1 MLGLWTLVTV
11 LLLLSCSGCSRAAL
25 GGAPGGENPAGGA
38 ASSVVNPTCSLK
50 DNCNLGDNL
59 LALPSAADANDAVE
73 SQIASIFEDKVNY
86 SLKLFAD
93 DAATG
98 QTTTTTTT
106 TTVLDVL
113 HDALSAVGNLSEL
126 HHSSTSNFTLRQLS
140 DKLANNDH
148 DDDDQIEDD
157 ERVLLYNIGKRFLA
171 ISQPFDAARN
181 PDASP
186 LCRTQ
191 MRRYLNALNNFDLWA
206 LKMHDASGKLNSGIL
221 NGNINQPGD
230 FDQCMGI
237 QQSNDDVTNDNSDHM
252 LRGQYCLA
260 YAQPVLPHKSKRL
273 QAFFKLLQS
282 HGPFRS
288 EFNDPGHRVPRYSLI
303 NWGICVPSGCT
314 HRDVEYSVAEYL
326 RNQTVSTGITF
337 NVRVESQMCQ
347 VRDPQP
353 WDRNTT
359 WAVRFFV
366 LVLSVAVLSTVYD
379 RCTKTQQQAKQNDWC
394 TAFSLDKNLRWL
406 FSTSSS
412 PGDIEAV
419 HGIRFLNAIML
430 IFSHKSMAMFFNP
443 YNNRTAMSESLG
455 QPWTVI
461 GRAASLYTD
470 PFLLFSGMLTS
481 YSLFGRLMKHQP
493 IRLKN
498 EYISRLMRIVP
509 PLAALILFCTYVLPL
524 WGSGPQWNLVVGHH
538 ADICKQHWWRNL
550 LFIHNYFGFSEMCL
564 THTHHLGIDT
574 ELFAVAPL
582 FILGLW
588 RWPRRGLLTLL
599 LLCTVGTAARYYTT
613 IVNQLSNY
621 IYFGTNIQR
630 LFRTADYMYS
640 FPPHR
645 STVYIMGILLG
656 YALRKFQG
664 IQLTRLQ
671 LRLGWLV
678 ATVCVLASLLGPAPM
693 GDINYVYNSTHAAI
707 YAAFAPIAWCLFFSW
722 IVFVSHNGYK
732 NKLTKLFAWRGFQVS
747 TKLSYAIY
755 LTQFPVFFYN
765 VGRRRHIHHYYNF
778 VSIILDTNE
787 FISIFLAS
795 VALTVLFDA
804 PFQNLKK
811 LLIKRPKAAP
821 ANVTVPATTTS
832 SLMPNGTAPQPEELA
847 HPRPQLQSQTQLEP
861 QPHLQTHPHAD

>member
-1 MLGLWTLVTV
+1 MAMASSILFP
-11 LLLLSCSGCSRAAL
+11 LLLLLAVASCLAL
-25 GGAPGGENPAGGA
+25 DGGA
-38 ASSVVNPTCSLK
+38 AGGVGIPVPDTCTLK

-59 LALPSAADANDAVE
+59 LTRSSQGSEPGDVSGDKLE
-73 SQIASIFEDKVNY
+73 SKIASIFEDKVNY

-93 DAATG
+93 EA
-98 QTTTTTTT
+98 TTTILEYQT
-106 TTVLDVL
+106 
-113 HDALSAVGNLSEL
+113 ANLSEL
-126 HHSSTSNFTLRQLS
+126 HAAPGNFTLHQLHGLEAAA
-140 DKLANNDH
+140 DATE
-148 DDDDQIEDD
+148 DDQVEED
-157 ERVLLYNIGKRFLA
+157 ERVYLYNIGRRFLA
-171 ISQPFDAARN
+171 ITQPFDPARN
-181 PDASP
+181 PESSS
-186 LCRTQ
+186 LCRRQ
-191 MRRYLNALNNFDLWA
+191 MRQYLDALDNFDLWA

-230 FDQCMGI
+230 FDQCLGI
-237 QQSNDDVTNDNSDHM
+237 QQRMKRNQEEDHDPDQDQDDSII
-252 LRGQYCLA
+252 RGQYCLA

-273 QAFFKLLQS
+273 QSFFKLIQS
-282 HGPFRS
+282 HGPFKS

-303 NWGICVPSGCT
+303 NWGLCVPSGCSA
-314 HRDVEYSVAEYL
+314 RDVEYSVAEYL
-326 RNQTVSTGITF
+326 SNQTASTGISF
-337 NVRVESQMCQ
+337 NVRVEPQMCQ
-347 VRDPQP
+347 VRDQRP

-366 LVLSVAVLSTVYD
+366 LILSVAILSTIYD
-379 RCTKTQQQAKQNDWC
+379 RSTKSQPKQNPWC

-406 FSTSSS
+406 FSTSSA

-470 PFLLFSGMLTS
+470 PFLLFSGMLTA
-481 YSLFGRLMKHQP
+481 YSLFGRLMKQQP

-538 ADICKQHWWRNL
+538 ADICKKNWWRNL

-582 FILGLW
+582 LILGLW
-588 RWPRRGLLTLL
+588 RWPRRGLMALL

-656 YALRKFQG
+656 YVLRKYQNAR
-664 IQLTRLQ
+664 LSRLQ

-678 ATVCVLASLLGPAPM
+678 ATICVLASLLGPAPM

-722 IVFVSHNGYK
+722 IVFVSHNGYR

-755 LTQFPVFFYN
+755 LTQFPVFFFN

-811 LLIKRPKAAP
+811 LLIKRPAP
-821 ANVTVPATTTS
+821 AAKPALKSEETTAK
-832 SLMPNGTAPQPEELA
+832 PNPNPNQ
-847 HPRPQLQSQTQLEP
+847 
-861 QPHLQTHPHAD
+861 HPHSD

>member
-1 MLGLWTLVTV
+1 
-11 LLLLSCSGCSRAAL
+11 AD
-25 GGAPGGENPAGGA
+25 GGA
-38 ASSVVNPTCSLK
+38 AAAVAQPTCSLK

-59 LALPSAADANDAVE
+59 LALPAADGAASDAKVE
-73 SQIASIFEDKVNY
+73 SHMASIFEDKVNY

-93 DAATG
+93 DVAAAATAANAA
-98 QTTTTTTT
+98 
-106 TTVLDVL
+106 TVLDVL
-113 HDALSAVGNLSEL
+113 HVAGNLSEL
-126 HHSSTSNFTLRQLS
+126 HHSSSSSSSGSGSAGGNFTLRQLN
-140 DKLANNDH
+140 A
-148 DDDDQIEDD
+148 DDDQVEDD
-157 ERVLLYNIGKRFLA
+157 ERVYLYNIGKRFLA
-171 ISQPFDAARN
+171 FSQPFDAARN

-186 LCRTQ
+186 QCRWQ
-191 MRRYLNALNNFDLWA
+191 MRRYLQALNNFDLWA

-230 FDQCMGI
+230 FDQCLGI
-237 QQSNDDVTNDNSDHM
+237 QQQQQQSASGDVTNGDDNV

-260 YAQPVLPHKSKRL
+260 YAQPVFPHKSKRL
-273 QAFFKLLQS
+273 QAFFKQLQS

-288 EFNDPGHRVPRYSLI
+288 EFNDPGHRVPRYSLV

-314 HRDVEYSVAEYL
+314 YRDVEYSVAEYL
-326 RNQTVSTGITF
+326 RNQTASTGITF
-337 NVRVESQMCQ
+337 NVRVEPQMCQ

-366 LVLSVAVLSTVYD
+366 LILSVAILSTVYD
-379 RCTKTQQQAKQNDWC
+379 RCTKTQQKQNDWC

-406 FSTSSS
+406 FSTNSS

-419 HGIRFLNAIML
+419 HGIRFLNAVML

-481 YSLFGRLMKHQP
+481 YSLFGRLMKRQP

-498 EYISRLMRIVP
+498 EYVSRLMRIVP

-588 RWPRRGLLTLL
+588 RWPRRGLVTLL

-664 IQLTRLQ
+664 AQLSRLQ
-671 LRLGWLV
+671 LRLGWLA

-722 IVFVSHNGYK
+722 IVFVSHNGYT
-732 NKLTKLFAWRGFQVS
+732 NKLTKLFSWRGFQVS

-811 LLIKRPKAAP
+811 LLIKRPSAIAKPKAAP
-821 ANVTVPATTTS
+821 AAEDTATAVSCNTT
-832 SLMPNGTAPQPEELA
+832 
-847 HPRPQLQSQTQLEP
+847 
-861 QPHLQTHPHAD
+861 THPHSE

>member
-1 MLGLWTLVTV
+1 MHLPHLFLLLALGLRLPSHS
-11 LLLLSCSGCSRAAL
+11 LAL
-25 GGAPGGENPAGGA
+25 DG
-38 ASSVVNPTCSLK
+38 VVQPTCSLK
-50 DNCNLGDNL
+50 DNCNLGDNIL
-59 LALPSAADANDAVE
+59 RPAAGPGSDGGDASADKLE
-73 SQIASIFEDKVNY
+73 SKIASIFEDKVNY

-93 DAATG
+93 DA
-98 QTTTTTTT
+98 
-106 TTVLDVL
+106 VLEYQ
-113 HDALSAVGNLSEL
+113 AGNLSEL
-126 HHSSTSNFTLRQLS
+126 HSGAPTNFTLHQLEQATSVPERQGQP
-140 DKLANNDH
+140 
-148 DDDDQIEDD
+148 DDDDQMEED
-157 ERVLLYNIGKRFLA
+157 ERAYLHNIGKRFLA
-171 ISQPFDAARN
+171 LTQPFDPARH
-181 PDASP
+181 PDAST
-186 LCRTQ
+186 LCRRQ
-191 MRRYLNALNNFDLWA
+191 MRQYLDALDNFDLWA
-206 LKMHDASGKLNSGIL
+206 LKMHDSSGRLNSGIL

-230 FDQCMGI
+230 FDQCLAI
-237 QQSNDDVTNDNSDHM
+237 QQRMSSGDPLKDEETV

-273 QAFFKLLQS
+273 QTFFKLIQS
-282 HGPFRS
+282 HGPFKS

-303 NWGICVPSGCT
+303 NWGLCVPSGCSA
-314 HRDVEYSVAEYL
+314 RDVEYTVAEYL
-326 RNQTVSTGITF
+326 SNQTAATGISF
-337 NVRVESQMCQ
+337 NVRVEQQMCQ
-347 VRDPQP
+347 VRDQQP

-366 LVLSVAVLSTVYD
+366 LVLSVAILATIYD
-379 RCTKTQQQAKQNDWC
+379 RSTKMQPKQNAWC

-406 FSTSSS
+406 FSTNSA

-481 YSLFGRLMKHQP
+481 YSLFGRLMKRQP

-538 ADICKQHWWRNL
+538 ADICKKNWWRNL

-574 ELFAVAPL
+574 ELFAVAPIL
-582 FILGLW
+582 ILGLW
-588 RWPRRGLLTLL
+588 RWPRRGLFTLL

-656 YALRKFQG
+656 YVLRKYQSAK
-664 IQLTRLQ
+664 LSSLQ
-671 LRLGWLV
+671 LRLGWTA
-678 ATVCVLASLLGPAPM
+678 ATVCVLASVLGPAPM

-722 IVFVSHNGYK
+722 IVFVSHNGYT

-811 LLIKRPKAAP
+811 LLIKRPF
-821 ANVTVPATTTS
+821 S
-832 SLMPNGTAPQPEELA
+832 SSANGTAKDKALPTKANDESATFLCLYILSRTLQMKHMNMNED
-847 HPRPQLQSQTQLEP
+847 PRSKAPSGV
-861 QPHLQTHPHAD
+861 AAI

>member
-1 MLGLWTLVTV
+1 MSRHMLA
-11 LLLLSCSGCSRAAL
+11 LLLVAI
-25 GGAPGGENPAGGA
+25 
-38 ASSVVNPTCSLK
+38 ASSQALEGVVQPTCNLK

-59 LALPSAADANDAVE
+59 LAGANSASDAGDVSADKLE
-73 SQIASIFEDKVNY
+73 SKIASIFEDKVNY

-93 DAATG
+93 DA
-98 QTTTTTTT
+98 TTTILEYQT
-106 TTVLDVL
+106 
-113 HDALSAVGNLSEL
+113 ANLSQL
-126 HHSSTSNFTLRQLS
+126 HAVTPGNYTIHQMEP
-140 DKLANNDH
+140 AE
-148 DDDDQIEDD
+148 DDDDQVEED
-157 ERVLLYNIGKRFLA
+157 ERAYLYNIGKRFLA
-171 ISQPFDAARN
+171 ITQPFDAARN
-181 PDASP
+181 PDAST
-186 LCRTQ
+186 LCRRQ
-191 MRRYLNALNNFDLWA
+191 MHQFLNALDNFDLWA
-206 LKMHDASGKLNSGIL
+206 LKMHDSSGKLNSGIL

-230 FDQCMGI
+230 FDQCLGI
-237 QQSNDDVTNDNSDHM
+237 QQRMKPDQDAGQDLDDDSII
-252 LRGQYCLA
+252 RGQYCLA
-260 YAQPVLPHKSKRL
+260 YAQPVLPHNSKRL
-273 QAFFKLLQS
+273 KSFFKLIQS
-282 HGPFRS
+282 HGPFKS

-303 NWGICVPSGCT
+303 NWGLCVPSGCSA
-314 HRDVEYSVAEYL
+314 RDVEYSVAEYL
-326 RNQTVSTGITF
+326 GNQTASTGITF
-337 NVRVESQMCQ
+337 NVRVEPQMCQ
-347 VRDPQP
+347 VRDQRP

-359 WAVRFFV
+359 WAVRFFL
-366 LVLSVAVLSTVYD
+366 LVLSVAVLSTIYD
-379 RCTKTQQQAKQNDWC
+379 RSTKSQPKQNPWF

-406 FSTSSS
+406 FSTSSA

-470 PFLLFSGMLTS
+470 PFLLFSGMLTA
-481 YSLFGRLMKHQP
+481 YSLFGRLMKQQP

-538 ADICKQHWWRNL
+538 ADICKKNWWRNL

-582 FILGLW
+582 LILALW
-588 RWPRRGLLTLL
+588 RWPRRGLFALL

-656 YALRKFQG
+656 YVLRKYQNAR
-664 IQLTRLQ
+664 LSSLQ

-722 IVFVSHNGYK
+722 IVFVSHNGYT

-755 LTQFPVFFYN
+755 LTQFPVFFFN

-811 LLIKRPKAAP
+811 LLIKRPTAAKVVKDSKAKGAESQD
-821 ANVTVPATTTS
+821 ATTTTLASQPS
-832 SLMPNGTAPQPEELA
+832 STAL
-847 HPRPQLQSQTQLEP
+847 LQS
-861 QPHLQTHPHAD
+861 HHPHSD

>member
-1 MLGLWTLVTV
+1 MRKEHICSALFGASFPAGMRCQMLA
-11 LLLLSCSGCSRAAL
+11 LLALLCSCLGTRCGCWAL
-25 GGAPGGENPAGGA
+25 GGAA
-38 ASSVVNPTCSLK
+38 AAVTHPTCNLK
-50 DNCNLGDNL
+50 DNCNLGENL
-59 LALPSAADANDAVE
+59 LTVAGDGDPVE
-73 SQIASIFEDKVNY
+73 THIASIFEDKVNY

-93 DAATG
+93 DANAA
-98 QTTTTTTT
+98 TTTTTSSNSATT

-113 HDALSAVGNLSEL
+113 HDALAAGNLSEL
-126 HHSSTSNFTLRQLS
+126 HHHAISNYTLRQLS
-140 DKLANNDH
+140 DRREEEQ
-148 DDDDQIEDD
+148 DQVEEE
-157 ERVLLYNIGKRFLA
+157 ERVYLYNIGQRFLA
-171 ISQPFDAARN
+171 FSQPFDAARN
-181 PDASP
+181 PNASP
-186 LCRTQ
+186 LCRAH
-191 MRRYLNALNNFDLWA
+191 MRRYMQALNNFDLWA

-237 QQSNDDVTNDNSDHM
+237 QQTFDDGTDGSPANSP

-273 QAFFKLLQS
+273 QAFFELLQS

-288 EFNDPGHRVPRYSLI
+288 EFNDPGHRVPRYSLV

-326 RNQTVSTGITF
+326 RNQTTATGITF
-337 NVRVESQMCQ
+337 QVRVEPKMCQ

-366 LVLSVAVLSTVYD
+366 LVLCVAVLSTVYD
-379 RCTKTQQQAKQNDWC
+379 RSTKTQPKQNEWC

-406 FSTSSS
+406 FSTNSS

-419 HGIRFLNAIML
+419 HGIRFLNAMML

-481 YSLFGRLMKHQP
+481 YSLFGRLMKQQP

-582 FILGLW
+582 FIFVLW
-588 RWPRRGLLTLL
+588 RWPRRGLLALL
-599 LLCTVGTAARYYTT
+599 FLCTIGTAARYYTT

-656 YALRKFQG
+656 YALRKYQG
-664 IQLTRLQ
+664 VQLSRLQ
-671 LRLGWLV
+671 LRLGWLA

-693 GDINYVYNSTHAAI
+693 GHISYVYNSTHAAI

-732 NKLTKLFAWRGFQVS
+732 NKLTRLFSWRGFQVS

-755 LTQFPVFFYN
+755 LTQFPVFFFN

-811 LLIKRPKAAP
+811 LLIKRPSSSPAIKSKA
-821 ANVTVPATTTS
+821 PATTS
-832 SLMPNGTAPQPEELA
+832 STAS
-847 HPRPQLQSQTQLEP
+847 QLTDTPQSQERPTTD
-861 QPHLQTHPHAD
+861 PHSHSHPHPHAD

>member
-1 MLGLWTLVTV
+1 MRCLAA
-11 LLLLSCSGCSRAAL
+11 LLLLLALALALPSCSRAL
-25 GGAPGGENPAGGA
+25 TGA
-38 ASSVVNPTCSLK
+38 AAAVANPTCSLK

-59 LALPSAADANDAVE
+59 LAVAAGSAVDGKDANNDKLE

-86 SLKLFAD
+86 SLKLE
-93 DAATG
+93 
-98 QTTTTTTT
+98 TT
-106 TTVLDVL
+106 TTVLEVHEML
-113 HDALSAVGNLSEL
+113 MPGNLSEL
-126 HHSSTSNFTLRQLS
+126 HSSSSSSSVGNFTLRQRQLS
-140 DKLANNDH
+140 DKL
-148 DDDDQIEDD
+148 EDEAAAAAAEEEAE
-157 ERVLLYNIGKRFLA
+157 ERVYLYNIGQRFLA

-186 LCRTQ
+186 RCRAQ
-191 MRRYLNALNNFDLWA
+191 MQRYLNALNNFDLWA

-230 FDQCMGI
+230 FDQCLSI
-237 QQSNDDVTNDNSDHM
+237 QQPGEDDNNM

-273 QAFFKLLQS
+273 QSFFKLIQS

-288 EFNDPGHRVPRYSLI
+288 EFNDPGHRVPRYSLV

-326 RNQTVSTGITF
+326 RNQTLATGISF
-337 NVRVESQMCQ
+337 NVRVEPQMCQ
-347 VRDPQP
+347 VRDAQP

-366 LVLSVAVLSTVYD
+366 LILSIAVLSTIYD
-379 RCTKTQQQAKQNDWC
+379 RCTKTQPQNAWC

-406 FSTSSS
+406 FSTRSS

-419 HGIRFLNAIML
+419 HGIRFLNAMML

-481 YSLFGRLMKHQP
+481 YSLFGRLMKQQP

-574 ELFAVAPL
+574 ELFAVAPI
-582 FILGLW
+582 FILALW
-588 RWPRRGLLTLL
+588 RWPRRGLLALL

-656 YALRKFQG
+656 YVLRKFQG
-664 IQLTRLQ
+664 AQLSSLQ
-671 LRLGWLV
+671 LRLGWLA

-722 IVFVSHNGYK
+722 IVFVSHNGYT
-732 NKLTKLFAWRGFQVS
+732 NKFTRMFAWRGFQVS

-811 LLIKRPKAAP
+811 LLIRSTPAAVKSTTP
-821 ANVTVPATTTS
+821 AIETS
-832 SLMPNGTAPQPEELA
+832 STPSSMPNGTATT
-847 HPRPQLQSQTQLEP
+847 QTKL
-861 QPHLQTHPHAD
+861 LHPHAD

>member
-1 MLGLWTLVTV
+1 FHTMSLPIV
-11 LLLLSCSGCSRAAL
+11 LLLLAL
-25 GGAPGGENPAGGA
+25 G
-38 ASSVVNPTCSLK
+38 ASQALEGMVQPTCNLK

-59 LALPSAADANDAVE
+59 LTNPGTADGTVDVAGDKLE
-73 SQIASIFEDKVNY
+73 SKIASIFEDKVNY

-93 DAATG
+93 EA
-98 QTTTTTTT
+98 TTTI
-106 TTVLDVL
+106 LEYQ
-113 HDALSAVGNLSEL
+113 AANLSEL
-126 HHSSTSNFTLRQLS
+126 HTGPPGNFTVHQLEAS
-140 DKLANNDH
+140 PE
-148 DDDDQIEDD
+148 DDDQVEED
-157 ERVLLYNIGKRFLA
+157 ERVYLYNIGKRFLA
-171 ISQPFDAARN
+171 ITQPFDPARN
-181 PDASP
+181 PEASA
-186 LCRTQ
+186 LCRRQ
-191 MRRYLNALNNFDLWA
+191 MRQYLDALDNFDLWA

-237 QQSNDDVTNDNSDHM
+237 QQAMRRQDQQDQDPQDQDD
-252 LRGQYCLA
+252 LIRGQYCLA

-273 QAFFKLLQS
+273 QSFFKLLQS
-282 HGPFRS
+282 HGPFKS

-303 NWGICVPSGCT
+303 NWGICVPSGCSP
-314 HRDVEYSVAEYL
+314 RDVEYSVAEFL
-326 RNQTVSTGITF
+326 ANQTAATGITF
-337 NVRVESQMCQ
+337 NVRVEPQMCQ
-347 VRDPQP
+347 VRDQRP

-359 WAVRFFV
+359 WAVRFFL
-366 LVLSVAVLSTVYD
+366 LVLSVAILSTIYD
-379 RCTKTQQQAKQNDWC
+379 RSTKEQPKQNAWF

-406 FSTSSS
+406 FSTSSA

-419 HGIRFLNAIML
+419 HGIRFLNAMML

-470 PFLLFSGMLTS
+470 PFLLFSGMLTA
-481 YSLFGRLMKHQP
+481 YSLFGRLMKRQP

-498 EYISRLMRIVP
+498 EYVSRLMRIVP

-538 ADICKQHWWRNL
+538 ADICKKNWWRNL

-582 FILGLW
+582 LILGLW
-588 RWPRRGLLTLL
+588 RWPRRGLLVLL

-656 YALRKFQG
+656 YVLRKYQNAK
-664 IQLTRLQ
+664 LSNLQ
-671 LRLGWLV
+671 LRLGWLG
-678 ATVCVLASLLGPAPM
+678 ATFCLLASLLGPAPM

-722 IVFVSHNGYK
+722 IVFVSHNGYTSK
-732 NKLTKLFAWRGFQVS
+732 RCSLEGCNPRWFHALHVSFIAPADKFTKLFAWRGFQVS

-755 LTQFPVFFYN
+755 LTQFPVFFFN

-811 LLIKRPKAAP
+811 LLIKRPSAAP
-821 ANVTVPATTTS
+821 AAPAKKELLPSTTTTT
-832 SLMPNGTAPQPEELA
+832 TATVQ
-847 HPRPQLQSQTQLEP
+847 Q
-861 QPHLQTHPHAD
+861 HPHSD

>member
-1 MLGLWTLVTV
+1 MATKRGQKALQLV
-11 LLLLSCSGCSRAAL
+11 LLLMPHLCCQAL
-25 GGAPGGENPAGGA
+25 D
-38 ASSVVNPTCSLK
+38 SVANPTCNLK

-59 LALPSAADANDAVE
+59 LSVGNTVNSDSANTGGDKLENK
-73 SQIASIFEDKVNY
+73 ITSIFEDKVNY

-93 DAATG
+93 SVTETIIEYSALGTANLSTS
-98 QTTTTTTT
+98 QTTT
-106 TTVLDVL
+106 
-113 HDALSAVGNLSEL
+113 E
-126 HHSSTSNFTLRQLS
+126 S
-140 DKLANNDH
+140 DSLE
-148 DDDDQIEDD
+148 DDDQDDFEDN
-157 ERVLLYNIGKRFLA
+157 ERAYLYNIGQRFLA
-171 ISQPFDAARN
+171 ISQPFDASRN
-181 PDASP
+181 PEASD
-186 LCRTQ
+186 LCRAQ
-191 MRRYLNALNNFDLWA
+191 MRIYMDALNNFDLWA

-230 FDQCMGI
+230 FDQCLGI
-237 QQSNDDVTNDNSDHM
+237 QQRLRISSSSVRDNDEEREEQQQQQQQHELTM
-252 LRGQYCLA
+252 RGQYCLA

-273 QAFFKLLQS
+273 QAFFKLMQS
-282 HGPFRS
+282 HGPFKS
-288 EFNDPGHRVPRYSLI
+288 EFNDPGHRVPRYSLV
-303 NWGICVPSGCT
+303 NWGICVPAGCT

-326 RNQTVSTGITF
+326 RNQTAATGISF
-337 NVRVESQMCQ
+337 NVRVEPQMCQ
-347 VRDPQP
+347 VRKSEP

-366 LVLSVAVLSTVYD
+366 LVLSMALLSTIYD
-379 RCTKTQQQAKQNDWC
+379 RCTKTQAQQNEWC

-406 FSTSSS
+406 FSTRSS
-412 PGDIEAV
+412 PSDIEAV
-419 HGIRFLNAIML
+419 HGIRFLNAMML

-443 YNNRTAMSESLG
+443 YNNRTEMSESLG
-455 QPWTVI
+455 RPWTVI

-470 PFLLFSGMLTS
+470 PFLLFSGMLTA
-481 YSLFGRLMKHQP
+481 YSLFGRLMKSQP
-493 IRLKN
+493 IRLKD

-538 ADICKQHWWRNL
+538 ADICKRHWWRNL

-588 RWPRRGLLTLL
+588 RWPRKGLLTLL
-599 LLCTVGTAARYYTT
+599 LLCTIGTAARYYTT

-656 YALRKFQG
+656 YALRKYQG
-664 IQLTRLQ
+664 VKLSRNQLLF
-671 LRLGWLV
+671 GWLM
-678 ATVCVLASLLGPAPM
+678 ATICVLASLLGPAPM

-732 NKLTKLFAWRGFQVS
+732 NKFTRLFAWRGFQVS

-755 LTQFPVFFYN
+755 LTQFPVFFFN
-765 VGRRRHIHHYYNF
+765 VGRRRHVHHYYNF

-811 LLIKRPKAAP
+811 LLMKGTSKTRDKASA
-821 ANVTVPATTTS
+821 AQRTTETTT
-832 SLMPNGTAPQPEELA
+832 PNGTAQHA
-847 HPRPQLQSQTQLEP
+847 
-861 QPHLQTHPHAD
+861 HAD

>member
-1 MLGLWTLVTV
+1 SMRCSLVLCLPLLV
-11 LLLLSCSGCSRAAL
+11 LLLQGRCSGAL
-25 GGAPGGENPAGGA
+25 
-38 ASSVVNPTCSLK
+38 SQPTCSLK
-50 DNCNLGDNL
+50 ENCNLGDNL
-59 LALPSAADANDAVE
+59 LTMPAADVTGDAVE
-73 SQIASIFEDKVNY
+73 THIASIFEDKVNY
-86 SLKLFAD
+86 SLKLFAE

-98 QTTTTTTT
+98 SAAGTATPAATP
-106 TTVLDVL
+106 TVLDVL
-113 HDALSAVGNLSEL
+113 HDALAAAGNHSEL
-126 HHSSTSNFTLRQLS
+126 HHSGGNYSSSALRQLS
-140 DKLANNDH
+140 GKSTRRDAEQRKQQQQQEEA
-148 DDDDQIEDD
+148 EEEE
-157 ERVLLYNIGKRFLA
+157 ERVYLYNIGQRFLA
-171 ISQPFDAARN
+171 FSQPFDVARN

-186 LCRTQ
+186 LCRAQ
-191 MRRYLNALNNFDLWA
+191 MQRYLRALNNFDLWA

-221 NGNINQPGD
+221 NGNINQAGD
-230 FDQCMGI
+230 FDQCLGI
-237 QQSNDDVTNDNSDHM
+237 QQPAGDDVSSSEDGSGSGNV

-326 RNQTVSTGITF
+326 RNQTAATGISF
-337 NVRVESQMCQ
+337 NVRVERQMCQ

-366 LVLSVAVLSTVYD
+366 LILSVAALSTIYD
-379 RCTKTQQQAKQNDWC
+379 RCTKTQQKQNDWY

-406 FSTSSS
+406 FSTNSS

-574 ELFAVAPL
+574 ELFAVAPI

-588 RWPRRGLLTLL
+588 RWPRRGLITLL

-664 IQLTRLQ
+664 VQLTPLQ
-671 LRLGWLV
+671 LRLGWLA
-678 ATVCVLASLLGPAPM
+678 ATVCVLASVLGPAPM

-732 NKLTKLFAWRGFQVS
+732 NKLTKLFSWRGFQVS

-811 LLIKRPKAAP
+811 LLIKSPPRPAAATAAVTPAPPTAP
-821 ANVTVPATTTS
+821 ATPSTAAT
-832 SLMPNGTAPQPEELA
+832 
-847 HPRPQLQSQTQLEP
+847 QLQSQL
-861 QPHLQTHPHAD
+861 QPHPHSD

>member
-1 MLGLWTLVTV
+1 MSVGILS
-11 LLLLSCSGCSRAAL
+11 LLLATIAL
-25 GGAPGGENPAGGA
+25 GPVAHLEA
-38 ASSVVNPTCSLK
+38 VVQPTCNLK

-59 LALPSAADANDAVE
+59 LAGASSASESGDVTADKLE
-73 SQIASIFEDKVNY
+73 SKIASIFEDKVNY

-93 DAATG
+93 DA
-98 QTTTTTTT
+98 TTTILEYQT
-106 TTVLDVL
+106 
-113 HDALSAVGNLSEL
+113 ANLSQL
-126 HHSSTSNFTLRQLS
+126 HGTPPANYTLHQVERVS
-140 DKLANNDH
+140 RTDEE
-148 DDDDQIEDD
+148 DDQVEED
-157 ERVLLYNIGKRFLA
+157 ERVYLYNIGKRFLA
-171 ISQPFDAARN
+171 ITQPFDPARN
-181 PDASP
+181 PDASS
-186 LCRTQ
+186 LCRRQ
-191 MRRYLNALNNFDLWA
+191 MHQFLAALDNFDLWA

-230 FDQCMGI
+230 FDQCLGI
-237 QQSNDDVTNDNSDHM
+237 QQRMKDQDAAKDQEEDSII
-252 LRGQYCLA
+252 RGQYCLA
-260 YAQPVLPHKSKRL
+260 YAQPVLPHNSKRL
-273 QAFFKLLQS
+273 QSFFKLIQS
-282 HGPFRS
+282 HGPFKS

-303 NWGICVPSGCT
+303 NWGLCVPSGCSA
-314 HRDVEYSVAEYL
+314 RDVEYSVAEFL
-326 RNQTVSTGITF
+326 ANQTAATGITF
-337 NVRVESQMCQ
+337 NVRVEPQMCQ
-347 VRDPQP
+347 VRDQRP

-359 WAVRFFV
+359 WAVRFFL
-366 LVLSVAVLSTVYD
+366 LVLSVAVLSTIYD
-379 RCTKTQQQAKQNDWC
+379 RSTKAQAKQNAWF

-406 FSTSSS
+406 FSTSSA

-470 PFLLFSGMLTS
+470 PFLLFSGMLTA
-481 YSLFGRLMKHQP
+481 YSLFGRLMKQQP

-538 ADICKQHWWRNL
+538 ADICKKNWWRNL

-582 FILGLW
+582 LILGLW
-588 RWPRRGLLTLL
+588 RWPRRGLFALL

-656 YALRKFQG
+656 YVLRKYQNAK
-664 IQLTRLQ
+664 LSSLQ

-722 IVFVSHNGYK
+722 IVFVSHNGYT
-732 NKLTKLFAWRGFQVS
+732 NKLTRLFAWRGFQVS

-755 LTQFPVFFYN
+755 LTQFPVFFFN

-811 LLIKRPKAAP
+811 LLIKRPTP
-821 ANVTVPATTTS
+821 AKPAKESTACGTAGCQNATTLASKPS
-832 SLMPNGTAPQPEELA
+832 STALLQA
-847 HPRPQLQSQTQLEP
+847 HPHS
-861 QPHLQTHPHAD
+861 D